1 MMYSEMD
8 LYCKLFVETQLD
20 RAALVRFVAQT
31 VTGTE
36 NRSTIVSPW
45 SEVDVRNNDDY
56 DEDRAAD
63 PHDGFL
69 FYRYYLDIEPVEDA
83 DPGEYI
89 LSIAQLLEA
98 LWKSGAKA
106 VAACDFEE
114 ELPRK
119 GGMAGE

>member
-1 MMYSEMD
+1 MYSEMD
-8 LYCKLFVETQLD
+8 LYCKLFVETKMD
-20 RAALVRFVAQT
+20 RAALVRFLAQT

-45 SEVDVRNNDDY
+45 GEMDVMMNDDY
-56 DEDRAAD
+56 DEERAAD

-69 FYRYYLDIEPVEDA
+69 YYRYYLDIEPAEDA
-83 DPGEYI
+83 DPREYI
-89 LSIAQLLEA
+89 KGIARMLEA
-98 LWKSGAKA
+98 LWESGAKA

-119 GGMAGE
+119 GGIAGE